1 MPGLVLTFALGL
13 LILGH
18 CPPQTLAN
26 TQIIN
31 FPAGNPVPVAP
42 LPQNWTVLH
51 AGTDEIFVRDITPAP
66 SHAPCK
72 DDGAPG
78 ECPHDLW
85 FALDLDNGGAWT
97 RHDRFTLRVSWPA
110 SHPAAV
116 ALSLHPAPP
125 PPPSASPVRT
135 ARLHLARLRLT
146 EEGVRVPVLSTA
158 QHQPVPLV
166 VRLEPLMLG
175 VLPASV
181 LPVAATLLVVLAA
194 AACGVLPPVLRV
206 VEGAVGTAR
215 REFELLEKRRTR

>member
-51 AGTDEIFVRDITPAP
+51 AGTDEIFVWDITPAP

-85 FALDLDNGGAWT
+85 FALDLDHGGAWT
-97 RHDRFTLRVSWPA
+97 PYDRFTLRVSWPA
-110 SHPAAV
+110 SHPVAV
-116 ALSLHPAPP
+116 ALSLTPRPSAAPFRDPSPHRTAPP
-125 PPPSASPVRT
+125 RTPPPDRGGR
-135 ARLHLARLRLT
+135 ARPRAVDGAALARAARRASRAARARRPPGVRAARRSDAAGRARRRRVWRAAPRVAGRRGRRGDG
-146 EEGVRVPVLSTA
+146 EEGI
-158 QHQPVPLV
+158 
-166 VRLEPLMLG
+166 
-175 VLPASV
+175 
-181 LPVAATLLVVLAA
+181 
-194 AACGVLPPVLRV
+194 
-206 VEGAVGTAR
+206 
-215 REFELLEKRRTR
+215 